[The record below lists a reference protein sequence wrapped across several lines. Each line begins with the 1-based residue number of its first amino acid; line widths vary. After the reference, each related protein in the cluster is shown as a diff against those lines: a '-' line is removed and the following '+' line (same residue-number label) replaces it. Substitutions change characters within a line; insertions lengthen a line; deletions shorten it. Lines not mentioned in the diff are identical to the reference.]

1 MVSIKDYINEAKS
14 SSPGLFLMTLLKG
27 VKTPKD
33 MITQYLE
40 NLEMKDLKEVSD
52 YIDEKDSANFMA
64 YKPSDDEFI
73 SSSNKAQVIEK
84 ISQYLY
90 KYVALAQ

>member
-1 MVSIKDYINEAKS
+1 MISIKDYINEAKS
-14 SSPGLFLMTLLKG
+14 SGPGSFLMTVLKG
-27 VKTPKD
+27 VKTPKETI
-33 MITQYLE
+33 MQYLD
-40 NLEMKDLKEVSD
+40 NFEMKDLKEVSD

>member
-14 SSPGLFLMTLLKG
+14 SSPGLFLMTVLKG
-27 VKTPKD
+27 VNTPKEII
-33 MITQYLE
+33 MQYLDKF
-40 NLEMKDLKEVSD
+40 EMKDLKEVSD

-64 YKPSDDEFI
+64 YKPSDDEFV
-73 SSSNKAQVIEK
+73 SESNKSQVIEK